1 MFCWWSS
8 IINTDCCC
16 CPVAK
21 SCLILSDPIDCSTL
35 GFSVL
40 QYLCLLKS
48 VSIELVMLSNH
59 HILCYLLLLLP
70 SVFFSIRSFP
80 MSQLFAS
87 FGQSIRTS
95 ASTSMLP
102 MIIQGW
108 FPLGWTGWIS
118 LQFKGLSRVFSNTT
132 TVQKH

>member
-70 SVFFSIRSFP
+70 SVFSSIRSFP

-87 FGQSIRTS
+87 GSQSIGAS
-95 ASTSMLP
+95 ALASILP
-102 MIIQGW
+102 VNIQGW
-108 FPLGWTGWIS
+108 FLSQLTS
-118 LQFKGLSRVFSNTT
+118 LLKSLLQHHNWNSSIF
-132 TVQKH
+132 